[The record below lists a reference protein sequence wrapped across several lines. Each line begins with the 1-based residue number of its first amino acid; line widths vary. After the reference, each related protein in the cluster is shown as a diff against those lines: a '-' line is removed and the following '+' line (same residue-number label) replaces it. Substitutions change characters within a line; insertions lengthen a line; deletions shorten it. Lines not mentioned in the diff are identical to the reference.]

1 MATAR
6 KQLKK
11 KHPGEKADK
20 NVYDFG
26 EDEKKELS
34 ASEEDVRGG
43 KNSELYLR
51 VLALAVAIARAN
63 CINFVIFLFP

>member
-11 KHPGEKADK
+11 KLPAEKVDK

-34 ASEEDVRGG
+34 ASEEDLREG
-43 KNSELYLR
+43 KSG
-51 VLALAVAIARAN
+51 
-63 CINFVIFLFP
+63 

>member
-11 KHPGEKADK
+11 KHPEEKADK
-20 NVYDFG
+20 NVYAFG

-43 KNSELYLR
+43 TRSSTFEW
-51 VLALAVAIARAN
+51 LALAVAIARAN
-63 CINFVIFLFP
+63 FINFLIFLFP

>member
-11 KHPGEKADK
+11 EHPGEKADT

-26 EDEKKELS
+26 KDEKKELS
-34 ASEEDVRGG
+34 ASEQDVRGG

-51 VLALAVAIARAN
+51 VVSISGGY
-63 CINFVIFLFP
+63 C